1 MFSEKKGLVVVYKD
15 EVLLNFVRKL
25 VETNDDK
32 EDAIVGTKDGTV
44 DIIAWTEKVFE
55 DNKKV
60 GKTQNKVLF
69 LGKFKGTNNL
79 IPVLD
84 IHFDRYGVKY
94 GWAGRQAVVYVE
106 PAALKNKDEYNKFLA
121 EFNELPVPQN
131 YKKEIVESTPK
142 KVVSDVTAP
151 AKQFDPMGTI
161 ASIALAAIA
170 PLTAAISL
178 GASLMADVFDNK
190 KLLEQQMLLFGIM
203 NFYNNDLEKFIKS

>member
-94 GWAGRQAVVYVE
+94 GWAGRQAVVFVE
-106 PAALKNKDEYNKFLA
+106 PASLKNKDEYNKFLA

-142 KVVSDVTAP
+142 KVVSDVTAQLEV
-151 AKQFDPMGTI
+151 AK
-161 ASIALAAIA
+161 LE
-170 PLTAAISL
+170 TAELETVRLPFVRRGVI
-178 GASLMADVFDNK
+178 GVNRIGY
-190 KLLEQQMLLFGIM
+190 LL
-203 NFYNNDLEKFIKS
+203 

>member
-1 MFSEKKGLVVVYKD
+1 MFSEKRALVVVYKD

-32 EDAIVGTKDGTV
+32 EDVVVGTKDGTV
-44 DIIAWTEKVFE
+44 DIISWTEKVFE
-55 DNKKV
+55 DNKKT

-79 IPVLD
+79 IPVIDL
-84 IHFDRYGVKY
+84 HFDRYGVKY

-106 PAALKNKDEYNKFLA
+106 PSALKNKDEYKKFLA
-121 EFNELPVPQN
+121 EFNELPVPQD
-131 YKKEIVESTPK
+131 YKKQIVESTPK

-151 AKQFDPMGTI
+151 AKEFDPMATI

-170 PLTAAISL
+170 PFTAAISL
-178 GASLMADVFDNK
+178 GASMMADVFDNK

-203 NFYNNDLEKFIKS
+203 NFYNNDLEKFVKS